1 MKLGADFQARRPNSS
16 VVISKSLR
24 YDVSSGNPELISFYG
39 MPAVYPCCLAMS
51 KLSSALFGPD
61 LEGLAEV
68 PATSAPSIC
77 GSLAPTISRGHR
89 ETVSVFVCVCAKDSE
104 LRLRGLMSET
114 ELEVSVQRLKAS
126 GAPTYTLRQKLSRTL
141 EAKPPKPGAQI

>member
-77 GSLAPTISRGHR
+77 GSLAPSCLRGSRAATISRGHR
-89 ETVSVFVCVCAKDSE
+89 ETVSVFVCVREGFRITASRSDVRNRARGISPTLKSLGRTDLHFEAEAFKD
-104 LRLRGLMSET
+104 
-114 ELEVSVQRLKAS
+114 
-126 GAPTYTLRQKLSRTL
+126 
-141 EAKPPKPGAQI
+141 PGS

>member
-77 GSLAPTISRGHR
+77 GSLAPSCLRGSRAATISRGHR
-89 ETVSVFVCVCAKDSE
+89 ETVSVFVCVCA
-104 LRLRGLMSET
+104 RRIQNYGF
-114 ELEVSVQRLKAS
+114 EV
-126 GAPTYTLRQKLSRTL
+126 
-141 EAKPPKPGAQI
+141 